1 MSQSSELWGLRAGG
15 RGWRELRLAGA
26 GRGLV
31 GVWWLF
37 AEFPQPQRPLA
48 GSRWPGR
55 AGAWGLRHGGGWPGW
70 REMETMQ
77 EVVVVSH

>member
-31 GVWWLF
+31 GVWWGLKM
-37 AEFPQPQRPLA
+37 ARLVEA
-48 GSRWPGR
+48 GRDWQGR
-55 AGAWGLRHGGGWPGW
+55 GD
-70 REMETMQ
+70 
-77 EVVVVSH
+77 